1 MLFNHGCTRI
11 IFRHVASA
19 KVSSTQLFILSVL
32 LSQLTPGS
40 EAGTRTT
47 SGVEIVKGTQTITM
61 PWMPL
66 PTCALN
72 PNPLQ
77 NQMSQCPAPASQ
89 SSATPVYTS
98 QFPVQSLA
106 YHRSSSPSQQL
117 DTSDTCKVKPSF
129 SPLDY
134 LSPDQCLLS
143 PLSLSSAVLH
153 LRDQLRSIFSTRPST
168 SSSSSELL
176 FCAMLS
182 DPEDDVSNDSER
194 GGSFVRQ

>member
-1 MLFNHGCTRI
+1 MDALEL
-11 IFRHVASA
+11 IFRHVVSA

-32 LSQLTPGS
+32 ISQLTPES
-40 EAGTRTT
+40 EAGIRTT

-77 NQMSQCPAPASQ
+77 NQMSQCPAPAPASQ
-89 SSATPVYTS
+89 SSATPVYTL

-117 DTSDTCKVKPSF
+117 DTSDICKVKPSF

-134 LSPDQCLLS
+134 PSPDQCLLS
-143 PLSLSSAVLH
+143 PLSLSSAVMH